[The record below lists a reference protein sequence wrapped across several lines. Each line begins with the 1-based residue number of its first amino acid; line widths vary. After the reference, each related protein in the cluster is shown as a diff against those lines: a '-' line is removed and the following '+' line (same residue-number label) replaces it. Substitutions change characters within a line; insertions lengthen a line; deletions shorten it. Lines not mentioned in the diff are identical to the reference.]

1 MIVRIFIIIDRTFR
15 LPFYEK
21 MKCGL
26 KEENPTKIPFKV
38 KKINQTLKIEETQ
51 IRSREEYRI
60 FHILSNDTNPTVRVV
75 MNY

>member
-1 MIVRIFIIIDRTFR
+1 
-15 LPFYEK
+15 